1 MSYEMNVRKRARK
14 RKRILP
20 AAILMALL
28 LVGALFAFSLNVGAA
43 HAQEGE
49 VAETTARLNFREG
62 PGLDATLIRTL
73 PVGAEVTFTG
83 FRNETG
89 DWVQVR
95 AADGATGWVF
105 AQFLSNV
112 PAGLEPAPAAEE
124 APVPSITPADQAI
137 GADGSVV
144 VPQIVADQSGWV
156 VIHRDDGGSVGAV
169 IGHAAV
175 AAGTSN
181 DVAVTVDTAQVTE
194 RLYAMLHVDAGQAG
208 AYEFPGADVPVTVDD
223 GVVVNPFTVTNI
235 AELTGDTFSADVVTA
250 NTTVNL
256 NLRTGPGLNFEI
268 IETLP
273 QGTQVG
279 FTGFMD
285 ADGNWVQVDPVGA
298 PVGWVSA
305 QFLSSVPAE
314 LNVLPGE
321 VGDLT
326 PTISV
331 EDQLIGD
338 DNSVTV
344 ARAVAAQPGWV
355 VIHRDDGGAP
365 GAVIG
370 HAAVDAGVS
379 NNVVVPV
386 DVDQATS
393 TLHAMLHVDDGEAGV
408 YEFPGADVPVT
419 VNGDVVVRPF
429 EIQPAEADFA
439 GDVVTASTV
448 ANLNLRTGP
457 GLGFDVIQTLPSGTV
472 VGFTG
477 FTDASGQ
484 WVQVDPAGG
493 PVGWVHAD
501 FLSNVPAGLQVAE
514 DAP

>member
-1 MSYEMNVRKRARK
+1 MSYEKNVRKRATK

-20 AAILMALL
+20 AAILLTVL

-83 FRNETG
+83 FRDETG

-112 PAGLEPAPAAEE
+112 PEGLELAAELE
-124 APVPSITPADQAI
+124 AEETPSDEEA
-137 GADGSVV
+137 
-144 VPQIVADQSGWV
+144 
-156 VIHRDDGGSVGAV
+156 
-169 IGHAAV
+169 
-175 AAGTSN
+175 
-181 DVAVTVDTAQVTE
+181 
-194 RLYAMLHVDAGQAG
+194 
-208 AYEFPGADVPVTVDD
+208 FPGT
-223 GVVVNPFTVTNI
+223 
-235 AELTGDTFSADVVTA
+235 VVTA
-250 NTTVNL
+250 NTTANL
-256 NLRTGPGLNFEI
+256 NLRTGPGLSFEI

-285 ADGNWVQVDPVGA
+285 ADGNWVQVDPIGA

-305 QFLSSVPAE
+305 QFLSNVPTE

-326 PTISV
+326 PSISV
-331 EDQLIGD
+331 EAQLIGD
-338 DNSVTV
+338 DDSVTV
-344 ARAVAAQPGWV
+344 ARVVAVQPGWV

-386 DVDQATS
+386 DAGQATS

-419 VNGDVVVRPF
+419 ANGDVVVRPF
-429 EIQPAEADFA
+429 EIQPAEADFPA
-439 GDVVTASTV
+439 DVVTATTV

-457 GLGFDVIQTLPSGTV
+457 GLGFDVVQTLPFGTV

-484 WVQVDPAGG
+484 WVQVDPAVG

-514 DAP
+514 EAP